1 MFNQTALLVIFF
13 MTFGIITFSCSK
25 DNGDTEPVEVV
36 LPKVS
41 ILDAS
46 TIKTKNNTT
55 LLFYVSLDK
64 KFDKEVS
71 FDYFLSN
78 GTAIATEDF
87 EAKQGTVI
95 IPIGQNSTNIEVIII
110 GAESYLRE
118 PNLTFNVILSN
129 PKNCTFSDN
138 TGEGV
143 IITEDGTHLPTDNTG
158 YSTPNSYPGYTL
170 TWNDEF
176 TGGKLNEATWN
187 YEMGNGIGGWGN
199 NELEYYT
206 NNSKNIF
213 LSEGNLII
221 EARKEAA
228 NGFNYTSSRITTKDK
243 KEFTFGRIDI
253 RAKLPKGKGI
263 WPALWMLGANIS
275 EVGWPVC
282 GEIDIME
289 LVGHEAFRSHGTLH
303 WKPISG
309 TNDFRGS
316 FYDLSGTDFSKE
328 FHVFS
333 IEWEED
339 IIKWFVDDVKFFT
352 MTKTNLDGANYPFNA
367 PQFFIFNVAVGG
379 NWPGSPDNTT
389 IFPQRMFVDYVRV
402 FQK

>member
-1 MFNQTALLVIFF
+1 
-13 MTFGIITFSCSK
+13 MTFAIITFSCSK
-25 DNGDTEPVEVV
+25 ENGDTEPVEVV

-46 TIKTKNNTT
+46 TIKTKTKNS
-55 LLFYVSLDK
+55 LSFYVSIDK
-64 KFDKEVS
+64 TFDKEVS
-71 FDYFLSN
+71 FDYAFVN
-78 GTAIATEDF
+78 GTAIANEDY
-87 EAKQGTVI
+87 ESKQGTVT
-95 IPIGQNSTNIEVIII
+95 IPIGQKTSNIEAIILGSELI
-110 GAESYLRE
+110 LRE
-118 PNLTFNVILSN
+118 PNLVFTVALSN
-129 PKNCTFSDN
+129 PKNCTFADDK
-138 TGEGV
+138 GEAS
-143 IITEDGTHLPTDNTG
+143 IITEDGNYLPTDTKG
-158 YSTPNSYPGYTL
+158 FATPNSYAGYSL
-170 TWNDEF
+170 IWSDEF
-176 TGGKLNEATWN
+176 SDDKLNENAWN
-187 YEMGNGIGGWGN
+187 YEIGNGIGGWGN

-263 WPALWMLGANIS
+263 WPALWMLGANIN

-309 TNDFRGS
+309 TNVHKGN
-316 FYDLSGTDFSKE
+316 FYDLSNTDYSKE

-352 MTKTNLDGANYPFNA
+352 MTKADLAGANYPFNED
-367 PQFFIFNVAVGG
+367 QFFIFNVAVGG

-389 IFPQRMFVDYVRV
+389 TFPQRMFVDYVRI